1 MAQHDYVIANASGAT
16 VRADIN
22 NALLAISSSNSGSS
36 APSTTYAYELWV
48 DTSNNLL
55 KLRNGANN
63 AWLTTALSTTASNTV
78 DIDGGAID
86 GTAIGANSASTGAFS
101 SITSTVADNSDNLSL
116 ISTDADANYGPNL
129 RLYRNSGSPADDD
142 LVGNIEFEGRND
154 NSQDVVYGRLFTKI
168 SDASDGTEDGIMRF
182 DIMKAGSLSDVLT
195 FTPDELA
202 VNDGSYDYDFRVESN
217 TNANALKVDA
227 GENVV
232 LAGTGT
238 KETQGV
244 TIYATGGNGH
254 YISVT
259 GTVQYLITNHG
270 TSSATGTLNAFYNN
284 ATACGSI
291 TISSTNVTNY
301 TSVSDYRLKEI
312 F

>member
-1 MAQHDYVIANASGAT
+1 MAQHDYVIANAAGAT

-116 ISTDADANYGPNL
+116 ISTDADANFGPNL
-129 RLYRNSGSPADDD
+129 RLYRNSG
-142 LVGNIEFEGRND
+142 
-154 NSQDVVYGRLFTKI
+154 
-168 SDASDGTEDGIMRF
+168 
-182 DIMKAGSLSDVLT
+182 
-195 FTPDELA
+195 
-202 VNDGSYDYDFRVESN
+202 
-217 TNANALKVDA
+217 
-227 GENVV
+227 
-232 LAGTGT
+232 
-238 KETQGV
+238 
-244 TIYATGGNGH
+244 
-254 YISVT
+254 
-259 GTVQYLITNHG
+259 
-270 TSSATGTLNAFYNN
+270 
-284 ATACGSI
+284 
-291 TISSTNVTNY
+291 
-301 TSVSDYRLKEI
+301 
-312 F
+312 

>member
-227 GENVV
+227 GENVDCLV
-232 LAGTGT
+232 KSL
-238 KETQGV
+238 E
-244 TIYATGGNGH
+244 
-254 YISVT
+254 
-259 GTVQYLITNHG
+259 L
-270 TSSATGTLNAFYNN
+270 
-284 ATACGSI
+284 
-291 TISSTNVTNY
+291 
-301 TSVSDYRLKEI
+301 
-312 F
+312 